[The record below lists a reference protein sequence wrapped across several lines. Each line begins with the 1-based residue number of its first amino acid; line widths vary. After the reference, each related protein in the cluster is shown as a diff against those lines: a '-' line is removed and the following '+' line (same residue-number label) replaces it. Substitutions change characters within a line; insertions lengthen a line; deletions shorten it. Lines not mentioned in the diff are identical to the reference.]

1 MNSSWA
7 ALRYP
12 IFRSWWIVS
21 AISSTC
27 VAAHDNAATFLMNT
41 QACPSFLISLIS
53 ITAALPFFLF
63 TIPAGF
69 LADRVN
75 RKKLL
80 CAINLWLAAGAFGL
94 VIFSWLNLLS
104 PWLILFCIFLIGA
117 GFAFNAPVSTAIVT
131 QLVPGTEL
139 ASVATL
145 NGLQF
150 NISGIVGPALGGLL
164 IPVIGVNLIFT
175 ANAACFL
182 LVVLVL
188 RRWKQ
193 PAKSSDDC
201 SEQPRPSFGAVI
213 RCVRSTPRLQV
224 VMARNFEFSFFMSAI
239 PAVAPVIGLKGFH
252 FNSSE
257 LGLLFASMGAGSVIA
272 ALFILSWVRKLF
284 PGNVL
289 TLSNAVIALIYL
301 LIAFVHEPAFFF
313 LAAAFAGAGWT
324 VSASELWVAGQQT
337 IPDWA
342 RGRLTAAIITISQGA
357 TVAGGVIWSG
367 LVVMGGAN
375 HALLEAAVPFSI
387 SILLTTGSG
396 RVKRFTSL
404 FARTWVVF
412 SLRNPQVMKAEV
424 TPA

>member
-7 ALRYP
+7 ALRHP
-12 IFRSWWIVS
+12 IFRSLWIVS

-41 QACPSFLISLIS
+41 QAGPSFLISLIS
-53 ITAALPFFLF
+53 MTAALPFFLF
-63 TIPAGF
+63 TIPAGI
-69 LADRVN
+69 LADRLN

-94 VIFSWLNLLS
+94 VIFSWLKVLS
-104 PWLILFCIFLIGA
+104 PWLILFCVFLIGA
-117 GFAFNAPVSTAIVT
+117 GFAFNAPASTAIVA
-131 QLVPGTEL
+131 QLVPKTEL

-150 NISGIVGPALGGLL
+150 NISGIAGPALGGLL
-164 IPVIGVNLIFT
+164 IPVIGVNPIFT

-182 LVVLVL
+182 VVVLVL
-188 RRWKQ
+188 RRCKQ
-193 PAKSSDDC
+193 PIDRSDDC
-201 SEQPRPSFGAVI
+201 SEQPRPSFGAVV
-213 RCVRSTPRLQV
+213 RCVRATPRLQV

-239 PAVAPVIGLKGFH
+239 PAVAPVIGLKGLH

-272 ALFILSWVRKLF
+272 ALFILPWVRKLF
-284 PGNVL
+284 AGHVL
-289 TLSNAVIALIYL
+289 ILSNSVIALIYL
-301 LIAFVHEPAFFF
+301 LIPFIHASSFFF

-324 VSASELWVAGQQT
+324 VSASELWVAGQQA

-367 LVVMGGAN
+367 LIVMEGAN
-375 HALLEAAVPFSI
+375 HALLEAGVLFSI
-387 SILLTTGSG
+387 TVLLTMGYG
-396 RVKRFTSL
+396 RVNRFVSAFAGIKAAFSQRTSQI
-404 FARTWVVF
+404 T
-412 SLRNPQVMKAEV
+412 STEV
-424 TPA
+424 APA

>member
-7 ALRYP
+7 ALRHP
-12 IFRSWWIVS
+12 IFRSLWIVS

-27 VAAHDNAATFLMNT
+27 VSAHYNAATFLMDT

-63 TIPAGF
+63 TIPAGI

-80 CAINLWLAAGAFGL
+80 CAINLWLAAGAFAL
-94 VIFSWLNLLS
+94 VLFSWLSVLS
-104 PWLILFCIFLIGA
+104 PCLILFCVFLIGA
-117 GFAFNAPVSTAIVT
+117 GFAFNAPVSTAIVA
-131 QLVPGTEL
+131 QLVPKTEL

-164 IPVIGVNLIFT
+164 IPVIGVNPIFT

-182 LVVLVL
+182 VVVLVL

-193 PAKSSDDC
+193 PVEPSDDR
-201 SEQPRPSFGAVI
+201 SEEPRPSFGAVV
-213 RCVRSTPRLQV
+213 RCVRATPRLQV
-224 VMARNFEFSFFMSAI
+224 IMARNFEFSLFMSAI
-239 PAVAPVIGLKGFH
+239 PAIAPVIGLKGLH

-284 PGNVL
+284 AGHVL
-289 TLSNAVIALIYL
+289 TLSNSVIALIYL
-301 LIAFVHEPAFFF
+301 LIPLIQEPSFFF

-324 VSASELWVAGQQT
+324 VSASELWAAGQQA

-375 HALLEAAVPFSI
+375 NALLEAGVLFSI
-387 SILLTTGSG
+387 TVLLTTGSG
-396 RVKRFTSL
+396 RVKRFAGR
-404 FARTWVVF
+404 FARIKAVF
-412 SLRNPQVMKAEV
+412 SLRNSQVIEV
-424 TPA
+424 APA

>member
-7 ALRYP
+7 ALRHP
-12 IFRSWWIVS
+12 IFRNLWMVS

-27 VAAHDNAATFLMNT
+27 VAARDNAAIVLMNT

-53 ITAALPFFLF
+53 MTTALPFFLF
-63 TIPAGF
+63 TIPAGI

-94 VIFSWLNLLS
+94 VIFSWLNVLS
-104 PWLILFCIFLIGA
+104 PGLILFCVFLIGA
-117 GFAFNAPVSTAIVT
+117 GFAFNAPVSTAIVA
-131 QLVPGTEL
+131 QLVPKTEL

-150 NISGIVGPALGGLL
+150 NISGIVGPALAGLL
-164 IPVIGVNLIFT
+164 IPVFGVNPIFI

-182 LVVLVL
+182 VVVLVL

-193 PAKSSDDC
+193 PVEPLDGC
-201 SEQPRPSFGAVI
+201 SEELRPSFGAVV
-213 RCVRSTPRLQV
+213 RCVRATPRLQV
-224 VMARNFEFSFFMSAI
+224 IMARNFEFSFFMSAI
-239 PAVAPVIGLKGFH
+239 PAVAPVIGLKGLH

-257 LGLLFASMGAGSVIA
+257 LGLWFASMGAGSVIA
-272 ALFILSWVRKLF
+272 ALFILSWARKLF
-284 PGNVL
+284 AGHVL
-289 TLSNAVIALIYL
+289 ILSNSVIALIYL
-301 LIAFVHEPAFFF
+301 LIPFIHAPSFFF
-313 LAAAFAGAGWT
+313 LAAAFAGGGWT
-324 VSASELWVAGQQT
+324 VSASELWVASQQA

-367 LVVMGGAN
+367 LVAMGGAN
-375 HALLEAAVPFSI
+375 NALLETGVLFSI
-387 SILLTTGSG
+387 TVLLTMGCG
-396 RVKRFTSL
+396 QLNRFVGA
-404 FARTWVVF
+404 FAGIKDVF
-412 SLRNPQVMKAEV
+412 SQRTSQIISTEV